1 MITQAFYDQV
11 VLVFLPPQ
19 WGACVCPAGHPW
31 WCVQG
36 HQRGCTRLAG
46 GERPPS
52 ACGIPAHL
60 HWHPGASL
68 HPGLLSA
75 HCQVRMTGTDAA
87 WTQIFTL
94 KSGWIWFSERPSG
107 PQLIDTLKYAGPC
120 WWMAHFSSREQQLNS
135 LLFFPLHTHNVT
147 HNIHTGSFWVPPSLS
162 SSVVHQSRLRGSGP
176 CSRAL

>member
-46 GERPPS
+46 AERPPS
-52 ACGIPAHL
+52 ACGIPTHL

-75 HCQVRMTGTDAA
+75 HCQVRMTGTETAA

-94 KSGWIWFSERPSG
+94 KSGWIWFSERTSG
-107 PQLIDTLKYAGPC
+107 PQLIDTLKYAGPFIQG
-120 WWMAHFSSREQQLNS
+120 ATTEFLVVFSPSHSQCHTQHSYWE
-135 LLFFPLHTHNVT
+135 LLSATITVFFCC
-147 HNIHTGSFWVPPSLS
+147 PPK
-162 SSVVHQSRLRGSGP
+162 
-176 CSRAL
+176 